1 MKKSISTFLKHPTKD
16 SANRSA
22 NPPVT
27 RASTILFNSMQELLQ
42 HEKRIKANKKISY
55 YSYGRYGSSSTIELE
70 KLLISLEATIIK

>member
-16 SANRSA
+16 NANRSA

-42 HEKRIKANKKISY
+42 HEKKIKANKKDQCKS
-55 YSYGRYGSSSTIELE
+55 
-70 KLLISLEATIIK
+70 

>member
-27 RASTILFNSMQELLQ
+27 RASTILFNSMQELVQ
-42 HEKRIKANKKISY
+42 HEKRIKANKKIEFMDFSY
-55 YSYGRYGSSSTIELE
+55 SIPRN
-70 KLLISLEATIIK
+70 